1 MDGNILMATFK
12 NEVQVR
18 FAHVDAAGIMF
29 YPRYFGLINDLVEDW
44 FASGLKK
51 SFRQLHLKE
60 KRAVPTA
67 HIEVDFH
74 APSKLEDELIFE
86 LSVARLGTTSCTL
99 NIRAHCEGEDR
110 LSGKLILVH
119 MDMESGKSMP
129 WCTPLRKAMQNWMAA
144 PGEGA

>member
-1 MDGNILMATFK
+1 MAVFT

-74 APSKLEDELIFE
+74 APSKLEDDLVFE
-86 LSVARLGTTSCTL
+86 LGVERIGSTSCSL
-99 NIRAHCEGEDR
+99 NISARCGDETR
-110 LSGKLILVH
+110 LSGKLVLVH
-119 MDMESGKSMP
+119 MDMASGKSMP
-129 WCTPLRKAMQNWMAA
+129 WCDDLRAAMENWKA
-144 PGEGA
+144 GEGA

>member
-1 MDGNILMATFK
+1 MAIFR
-12 NEVQVR
+12 NEVKVR

-74 APSKLEDELIFE
+74 APSKLEDELVFE
-86 LSVARLGTTSCTL
+86 LSVAKLGGSSCKL
-99 NIRAHCEGEDR
+99 DICARCGREQR
-110 LSGKLILVH
+110 LSGSLVLVH
-119 MDMESGKSMP
+119 MDMTTGKSMP
-129 WCTPLRKAMQNWMAA
+129 WCDELRSRMEDWMTESGDEA
-144 PGEGA
+144 